1 MMIYSARILLACVAL
16 AAIGRGDLPQAAE
29 PGAPPPAAPPRV
41 FTVATYNIN
50 WGDIDPRHA
59 VAVIR
64 AAGADLVVLQ
74 ETTARSEAHIRR
86 HLAREFPWMRFQGH
100 QGQYAAERFGILSTV
115 EVKGLRFLP
124 PRHGL
129 FGIWIGQVEL
139 GGRRLQVVNVHLQPA
154 LLSEK
159 MNILQAMKALGDM
172 ESVHQKEIAAIHA
185 SLDPE
190 GPALVAGDFNSTAD
204 LAAGKF
210 LAGKG
215 FVDSFASVTE
225 QPEKHPTWR
234 WPTRHLAL
242 TARIDHIFH
251 TRQIETIAS
260 RVIAKG
266 ASDHYLLVSRLQWSA
281 PD

>member
-1 MMIYSARILLACVAL
+1 MIYSVRILLACVAL
-16 AAIGRGDLPQAAE
+16 TAVGRGDLPQAAE
-29 PGAPPPAAPPRV
+29 PADPPRV

-50 WGDIDPRHA
+50 WGNIDPRHA

-64 AAGADLVVLQ
+64 TAGADLVVLQ
-74 ETTARSEAHIRR
+74 ETTARSEAYFRR

-115 EVKGLRFLP
+115 EVTGLRFLP

-129 FGIWIGQVEL
+129 FGTWIGQVEL
-139 GGRRLQVVNVHLQPA
+139 AGRRLQLVNVHLQPA

-159 MNILQAMKALGDM
+159 MGVLQAMKALGDM
-172 ESVHQKEIAAIHA
+172 ESVHQKEITAIGAAI
-185 SLDPE
+185 DPKL
-190 GPALVAGDFNSTAD
+190 PTLVAGDFNSTAD

-210 LAGKG
+210 LIEKG

-225 QPEKHPTWR
+225 RPEEHPTWR
-234 WPTRHLAL
+234 WPTRHLDL

-266 ASDHYLLVSRLQWSA
+266 ASDHYLLVSRLRWSA
-281 PD
+281 PGKPD